1 MNQGTLIILNGGS
14 SAGKT
19 TLGKALQDAM
29 EECYLLL
36 GIDAFWFTLP
46 PRQLDLNRVEPDYYS
61 WDVTIEDGLEYFKV
75 TPGPI
80 LDRVMEGRYRGIRQF
95 LDLGFKVVAD
105 DVIWKRDWLLQALE
119 IFDSYRVFF
128 VGVYV
133 SDAEGARREIARGD
147 RHAGWDRGSARFAH
161 HDAIYDFTVDTTDHD
176 PRQCALEIK
185 RALADHARPK
195 AFDEMRRRFLSR

>member
-1 MNQGTLIILNGGS
+1 
-14 SAGKT
+14 
-19 TLGKALQDAM
+19 
-29 EECYLLL
+29 
-36 GIDAFWFTLP
+36 
-46 PRQLDLNRVEPDYYS
+46 
-61 WDVTIEDGLEYFKV
+61 
-75 TPGPI
+75 
-80 LDRVMEGRYRGIRQF
+80 MEGRYRGIRQF
-95 LDLGFKVVAD
+95 LDLGFNVVAD

-128 VGVYV
+128 VGVFV

-185 RALADHARPK
+185 RALAIMPDQKRSTRCAAGFCRADFNRGARPC
-195 AFDEMRRRFLSR
+195 R